1 MDIRTHVRTHVRQN
15 GRAPHHIT
23 ATALRDSSAKNC
35 PKLTSL
41 SPAPVQRLFGR
52 HRDICPD
59 ATFSK
64 MHVHER
70 FCEDRTSGKWSK
82 SPDRQGRTD
91 VYIFDMSKKGH
102 VRFTLLYLFGGSVK
116 CQIRVIVLFDMG
128 FYIYKIYK
136 KTVLSTKI
144 YKLYYSL
151 NCQTY
156 NPTPSIKVF

>member
-1 MDIRTHVRTHVRQN
+1 MV
-15 GRAPHHIT
+15 
-23 ATALRDSSAKNC
+23 K
-35 PKLTSL
+35 K
-41 SPAPVQRLFGR
+41 
-52 HRDICPD
+52 
-59 ATFSK
+59 
-64 MHVHER
+64 
-70 FCEDRTSGKWSK
+70 SG
-82 SPDRQGRTD
+82 QTD

-144 YKLYYSL
+144 YKLYYAL
-151 NCQTY
+151 NRQTY